1 MKITPNLTV
10 IRGQGNFSPRRQAK
24 AAPAPKYNRGVGA
37 HEDIVE
43 VVSLENRRALKG
55 IPRSQEELDRLL
67 LDVKTGIERMN
78 PEEIKKLHR
87 LEGLVHVFSER

>member
-10 IRGQGNFSPRRQAK
+10 IRGQGNSSSQKPSKTALT
-24 AAPAPKYNRGVGA
+24 PKFNRGVGA
-37 HEDIVE
+37 NEDIVE

-67 LDVKTGIERMN
+67 QDVKSGIERMN
-78 PEEIKKLHR
+78 QEELKKLHR
-87 LEGLVHVFSER
+87 LEGLVHVFSKR

>member
-10 IRGQGNFSPRRQAK
+10 IRGQGNFSPRSQAK
-24 AAPAPKYNRGVGA
+24 AASAPKYNRGVGA

-43 VVSLENRRALKG
+43 VVSLENRRALRE

-67 LDVKTGIERMN
+67 LDVKTGIESMN

-87 LEGLVHVFSER
+87 LEGLVHVFLER

>member
-10 IRGQGNFSPRRQAK
+10 IRGQGNSSPRRPAK
-24 AAPAPKYNRGVGA
+24 AAPTPKFNRGVGA
-37 HEDIVE
+37 NEDIVE

-67 LDVKTGIERMN
+67 QDVKSGIERMN
-78 PEEIKKLHR
+78 PEELKKLHR
-87 LEGLVHVFSER
+87 LEGLVHVFSKR